1 MSLFDKMKKH
11 QPPEKPNDGEF
22 KSDVNTILH
31 GTSVQNRKEMCEL
44 EYMKAR
50 RLLKNPT
57 VETVARAKN
66 IMNTLATDFDYLP
79 AVLWMAEF
87 SVNGVKNPEQAAMWY
102 KKSRRPWQC
111 EWSVQN
117 CRYSYGR
124 QRCTRNPK
132 LAMEYYKIAA
142 NNGIASASFALG
154 EYYAKTGNREE
165 AVKAYEK
172 AVKGGYKD
180 AEKKLAKLKKKF

>member
-1 MSLFDKMKKH
+1 MSLFDKMKKQQTPE
-11 QPPEKPNDGEF
+11 QPKNGEL
-22 KSDVNTILH
+22 KSDVSTILRRT
-31 GTSVQNRKEMCEL
+31 GVQNRKEMCEL

-66 IMNTLATDFDYLP
+66 IMNTLATEFDYLP

-102 KKSRRPWQC
+102 KKAADLG
-111 EWSVQN
+111 SVN
-117 CRYSYGR
+117 GASKIADILMDGR
-124 QRCTRNPK
+124 GVTRNPK
-132 LAMEYYKIAA
+132 LAVEYYKTASDK
-142 NNGIASASFALG
+142 GMPSASFALG

-172 AVKGGYKD
+172 AVKGGYKE

>member
-1 MSLFDKMKKH
+1 MSLFDKMKNQQTPE
-11 QPPEKPNDGEF
+11 QPKNGEL
-22 KSDVNTILH
+22 KSDVSTILRRT
-31 GTSVQNRKEMCEL
+31 GVQNRKEMCEL

-66 IMNTLATDFDYLP
+66 IMNTLATEFDYLP

-102 KKSRRPWQC
+102 KKAADLGSANGAS
-111 EWSVQN
+111 EIADILMD
-117 CRYSYGR
+117 GR
-124 QRCTRNPK
+124 GVTRNPK
-132 LAMEYYKIAA
+132 LAVEYYKTASDK
-142 NNGIASASFALG
+142 GIPSASFALG

-172 AVKGGYKD
+172 AVKGGYKE

>member
-1 MSLFDKMKKH
+1 MNLFDKIKKQQTPE
-11 QPPEKPNDGEF
+11 QPKNGEL
-22 KSDVNTILH
+22 KSDVSTILRRT
-31 GTSVQNRKEMCEL
+31 GVQNRKEMCEL

-57 VETVARAKN
+57 VETIDRAKN

-102 KKSRRPWQC
+102 KKAADLG
-111 EWSVQN
+111 SVKGA
-117 CRYSYGR
+117 SKIADILMDGR
-124 QRCTRNPK
+124 GVTRNPK

-142 NNGIASASFALG
+142 DNGIASASFALG

-172 AVKGGYKD
+172 AVKGGYKE
-180 AEKKLAKLKKKF
+180 AEKSLLS

>member
-1 MSLFDKMKKH
+1 MSLFDKIKKQQTPE
-11 QPPEKPNDGEF
+11 QPKNGEL
-22 KSDVNTILH
+22 KSDVSTILRRT
-31 GTSVQNRKEMCEL
+31 GVQNRKEMCEL

-66 IMNTLATDFDYLP
+66 IMNTLATEFDYLP

-102 KKSRRPWQC
+102 KKAADLG
-111 EWSVQN
+111 SVN
-117 CRYSYGR
+117 GASKIADILMDGR
-124 QRCTRNPK
+124 GVTRNPK
-132 LAMEYYKIAA
+132 LAVEYYKTASDK
-142 NNGIASASFALG
+142 GMPSASFALG

-172 AVKGGYKD
+172 AVKGGYKE

>member
-1 MSLFDKMKKH
+1 MSLFDKIKKQQTPE
-11 QPPEKPNDGEF
+11 QPKNGEL
-22 KSDVNTILH
+22 KSDVSTILRRT
-31 GTSVQNRKEMCEL
+31 GVQNRKEMCEL

-66 IMNTLATDFDYLP
+66 IMNTLATEFDYLP

-102 KKSRRPWQC
+102 KKAADLGSANGAC
-111 EWSVQN
+111 KIADILMD
-117 CRYSYGR
+117 GR
-124 QRCTRNPK
+124 GVARNPK
-132 LAMEYYKIAA
+132 LAVEYYKTASDK
-142 NNGIASASFALG
+142 GIPSASFALG

-165 AVKAYEK
+165 AIKAYEK
-172 AVKGGYKD
+172 AVKGGYKE

>member
-1 MSLFDKMKKH
+1 
-11 QPPEKPNDGEF
+11 
-22 KSDVNTILH
+22 
-31 GTSVQNRKEMCEL
+31 
-44 EYMKAR
+44 
-50 RLLKNPT
+50 
-57 VETVARAKN
+57 
-66 IMNTLATDFDYLP
+66 MNTLATDFDYLP

-87 SVNGVKNPEQAAMWY
+87 SVNGVKNPDQAAMWY
-102 KKSRRPWQC
+102 KKAADLGSANGA
-111 EWSVQN
+111 SKIADILMD
-117 CRYSYGR
+117 GR
-124 QRCTRNPK
+124 GVTRNPK

-142 NNGIASASFALG
+142 DNGIASASFALG